1 MRSDHFHAT
10 EIFEISHYLEANT
23 VYGRR
28 FVLELVTL
36 LFCIG
41 HEDDVRIRCRHV
53 LKLNKHKTTKKDDI
67 YVCVPLWTY
76 WRCCRGVGSADVSSM
91 PMFTRIEVTMSKES
105 KRRQEVDFRD
115 LRRRAKYPK

>member
-1 MRSDHFHAT
+1 MRSTDHFHAT

-41 HEDDVRIRCRHV
+41 HDDDVHTRCRHV
-53 LKLNKHKTTKKDDI
+53 LKLNKHKSTKKDDI
-67 YVCVPLWTY
+67 YVRVPLWTY
-76 WRCCRGVGSADVSSM
+76 WRYCRGVVSADVSYM
-91 PMFTRIEVTMSKES
+91 PMFTRIEVTMSKDVEAS
-105 KRRQEVDFRD
+105 SS
-115 LRRRAKYPK
+115 